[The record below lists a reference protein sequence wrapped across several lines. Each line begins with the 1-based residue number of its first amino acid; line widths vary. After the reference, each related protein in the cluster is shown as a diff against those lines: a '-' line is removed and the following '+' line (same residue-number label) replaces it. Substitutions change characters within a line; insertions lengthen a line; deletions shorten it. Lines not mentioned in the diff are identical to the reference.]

1 MDVNFWS
8 AVFFGALAICSFSA
22 AVVILVCYRAPE
34 YEPPADRRVV
44 DTTWHMESRRVVPPR
59 QTIQDLLRREELDQK
74 SLDERTEARAHD
86 LLEILEI
93 SPSTPGYHACVV
105 LAIDFLW
112 SEGSEDDLEYLKEMI
127 EEELEKCR

>member
-8 AVFFGALAICSFSA
+8 TVFFGTLAFCSFSA
-22 AVVILVCYRAPE
+22 AVVILVCSRAPE
-34 YEPPADRRVV
+34 YEPPAVRWVV
-44 DTTWHMESRRVVPPR
+44 DTAWHMESRRVSPR

-93 SPSTPGYHACVV
+93 SPDTPGYHACVI